1 MRKIVLR
8 IVVAVVLL
16 CVVAVGAA
24 AYWGWSQIRG
34 SLAQLDNE
42 RTLAGLSSTVTVE
55 RDELGIPTIKAANRA
70 DLAMATGFVHA
81 QERFFQMDLLRRS
94 SAGELAELVGSAAVE
109 HDMETRV
116 HRFRHRAQLVVEASS
131 EEQRALLDAYTTGV
145 NAGLEAL
152 SAAPF
157 EYLLM
162 RVEPQPWTPEDS
174 VLVLYAMYL
183 DLQGKDYRDESTL
196 GVINDLMPA
205 PMFDFLAPLGTDWD
219 APVEGWSLPMPRVP
233 GPQVYDLRSDAA
245 DAALPSRSATEL
257 ANDPQ
262 LGFTPGSNSWAVA
275 GTHTSHGGA
284 LVANDMHLGIAV
296 PNIWFR
302 ASFEWPDEERPDEPH
317 RITGAT
323 LPGTP
328 VIVVGSNGH
337 IAWAFTNSQGDWS
350 DLVVLTSDSD
360 DPRSYRTPEGSKQFE
375 RQVEF
380 IKVRDE
386 LDTTIEVV
394 ETIWGPIIDRD
405 HRGRKRALRWVAHD
419 LEAVNLGLLQMET
432 VRTLDDALE
441 QAAQCGSPAQNFVVA
456 DADGRIAWTIL
467 GRIPKRFGFDG
478 RVPMSWS
485 DGSRGWD
492 GYLEPEDY
500 PRIVDPPSGRIW
512 TANARVVSG
521 EKAEKLGH
529 GFYDLGARAG
539 QIRDGLLEVENADE
553 QDMLDIQLDDRALF
567 LKHWQEL
574 LLEVLSPE
582 AVKERPARA
591 ELREFVENWGERASI
606 DSVGYR
612 IVRNYRLYVVQQALD
627 AVTARCRRA
636 DGRCHLA
643 DIDLSEG
650 PAWSLVTERPPHLLD
665 PAYESWDA
673 FLLAAADAV
682 QNQLTSDEEPLD
694 QKTWGQQ
701 NTTQIHHPLSL
712 AVPSLSTWL
721 DMPAEPLPGDAENL
735 PRIQRP
741 SSGASQRLAVSP
753 GREDEGYFHMPCG
766 QSGHPLSP
774 HYGDGHAAWAEGL
787 ATPFLPGPAV
797 HTLVLKPAK

>member
-8 IVVAVVLL
+8 IVVALVLL
-16 CVVAVGAA
+16 LVIAVGAT

-34 SLAQLDNE
+34 SLAQLDDE
-42 RTLAGLSSTVTVE
+42 RTLAGLSSPVTVE

-131 EEQRALLDAYTTGV
+131 EEQRDLLDAYTTGV
-145 NAGLEAL
+145 NAGLDAL
-152 SAAPF
+152 SKAPF
-157 EYLLM
+157 EYLM
-162 RVEPQPWTPEDS
+162 MGVEPTPWTPEDS

-196 GVINDLMPA
+196 GVINDLLPA

-245 DAALPSRSATEL
+245 AAALPSRSAAEL
-257 ANDPQ
+257 ANDPR

-302 ASFEWPDEERPDEPH
+302 ASFEWPDEEHPDEPH
-317 RITGAT
+317 HVVGAT

-350 DLVVLTSDSD
+350 DLVVLSSDSD
-360 DPRSYRTPEGSKQFE
+360 DPRSYRTPDGSQRFE
-375 RQVEF
+375 RHVEF

-405 HRGRKRALRWVAHD
+405 HRGRQRALRWVAHD

-432 VRTLDDALE
+432 VRTLEGALE
-441 QAAQCGSPAQNFVVA
+441 QAAECGSPAQNFVVA

-467 GRIPKRFGFDG
+467 GRIPRRFGFDG

-492 GYLEPEDY
+492 GYLEPDDY

-539 QIRDGLLEVENADE
+539 QIRDGLLEVDSADE

-582 AVKERPARA
+582 AVKERPARG

-612 IVRNYRLYVVQQALD
+612 IVRNYRLYVVQQVLD
-627 AVTARCRRA
+627 AVTVRCRRA

-643 DIDLSEG
+643 DIDMSEG
-650 PAWSLVTERPPHLLD
+650 PAWSLVTERPAHLLD
-665 PAYESWDA
+665 PAYESWDD
-673 FLLAAADAV
+673 FLLSAADAV

-701 NTTQIHHPLSL
+701 NTTQIHHPLTP
-712 AVPSLSTWL
+712 AVPSLSSWL

-797 HTLVLKPAK
+797 HTLVLKPAR